1 MIIIKQIFDKK
12 YSIKINSNYNIR
24 DLNLS
29 LTLLISKQDVSA
41 KEKDDSD
48 NVSPVPSPSL
58 GRRGSLAKWKASAKS
73 DKLLEVN
80 NIKDVRARV
89 YLQRKERLRKIFV
102 EAALKAGRAS
112 LLMKQV

>member
-1 MIIIKQIFDKK
+1 M
-12 YSIKINSNYNIR
+12 
-24 DLNLS
+24 S

>member
-1 MIIIKQIFDKK
+1 M
-12 YSIKINSNYNIR
+12 
-24 DLNLS
+24 
-29 LTLLISKQDVSA
+29 
-41 KEKDDSD
+41 
-48 NVSPVPSPSL
+48 
-58 GRRGSLAKWKASAKS
+58 AKWKASAKS